1 MAKKSKFQLND
12 RVKAIKWPG
21 HTFNIVVV
29 LDDRYA
35 IENDKIRA
43 IATKNEL
50 TLIEE
55 NTVRVLDTGE

>member
-12 RVKAIKWPG
+12 RVKSIKWPG

>member
-1 MAKKSKFQLND
+1 MARKAKINLND
-12 RVKAIKWPG
+12 RVLSSKWPG
-21 HTFNIVVV
+21 HVFVIVMV

-50 TLIEE
+50 TKI
-55 NTVRVLDTGE
+55 RK

>member
-1 MAKKSKFQLND
+1 VM
-12 RVKAIKWPG
+12 
-21 HTFNIVVV
+21 V

-50 TLIEE
+50 HKI
-55 NTVRVLDTGE
+55 RK

>member
-1 MAKKSKFQLND
+1 MAKQKPFKIND
-12 RVKAIKWPG
+12 RVLSSKWPG
-21 HTFNIVVV
+21 HVFVIVMV

-50 TLIEE
+50 TK
-55 NTVRVLDTGE
+55 VRK